1 MDRILEILRDV
12 APDAVSGK
20 DVFDLGG
27 REVVEPAFIRDS
39 AGRHMHR
46 PGFFS
51 PGGNGSSFNL
61 IPHEG
66 AEVVTRL
73 VTFQQKELGIGMIR
87 FVNNVGGRIVVMG
100 MGTAHNWSSSLFNYR
115 RQKLLQELLLWCGGD
130 VPFVKEEPRV
140 FVVMN
145 EASDPSDS
153 GFLGMLTI
161 SNLNS
166 DDLEGITLH
175 LPESWRKFQS
185 VKLLDQSGRWQS
197 QGVERTPDGIRIPC
211 EFRHVR
217 PQAILFAE

>member
-1 MDRILEILRDV
+1 M
-12 APDAVSGK
+12 
-20 DVFDLGG
+20 
-27 REVVEPAFIRDS
+27 
-39 AGRHMHR
+39 
-46 PGFFS
+46 
-51 PGGNGSSFNL
+51 
-61 IPHEG
+61 
-66 AEVVTRL
+66 
-73 VTFQQKELGIGMIR
+73 
-87 FVNNVGGRIVVMG
+87 
-100 MGTAHNWSSSLFNYR
+100 
-115 RQKLLQELLLWCGGD
+115 
-130 VPFVKEEPRV
+130 PFVKEEPRV

-197 QGVERTPDGIRIPC
+197 QWVERTPDGIRIPC